1 MITEQTIVR
10 QIEENEYKLLGQVEI
25 SDEDY
30 DVLLNHTKNRAKY
43 AFVQTIIKP
52 DLLLSVAM
60 VQIAIRHYKD
70 GRYWPCFIE
79 ELGIDD
85 VSGSKLNYLGQI
97 FSKTLKAFNLFEL
110 KKEDEKSSKMYVENI
125 KAHAFVT
132 NYYMDGF
139 YEFSYSFF
147 ENNLFRELSDD
158 IDEDIEDLSEF
169 MSTTLNSNKD
179 AVSLDNTLRKTV
191 KSYRLLKSTRT
202 VFAQCDTNTVRKIFL
217 PILSLFDKYYYDN
230 EVPSNAQNRF
240 EYGFI
245 EWCKKQ
251 QAADADRIRKHR
263 GTRKLYNHKPFIKIS
278 INSETVLLVIPQQKF
293 RNNDCSGEAVVK
305 VTIGG
310 YTEERKLDLYRS
322 FGIYISEEIRIP
334 ILNAFDEINIVVETE
349 SEKQYQIKKSN
360 YRILNE
366 SYENISKFSIGNNY
380 LLVEPKTEVTW
391 RDSNDIIDTYT
402 YQSWQYF
409 SVNIREESIC
419 YVGNR
424 PLSII
429 GEFSVEPIYEKLVN
443 HFSVFDTNDKE
454 VTITRT
460 HPSISFVIDRLKWE
474 GTVVLINRKKYRINE
489 IRGVNCYEWPEDD
502 SKIAFNIILD
512 TFLGKEDGIYCIV
525 LDVPGET
532 NKMLCK
538 YLFLRKFN
546 CKFNKPRYTYDKE
559 AIITFEKD
567 GKQVYPIN
575 EEYIYTYDY
584 EDEEIV
590 RYVIPLSA
598 NLKEIKF
605 SLYLDERNYI
615 FKMPLRIFLYGFSQ
629 NDMRLDRPN
638 YIWYSELRE
647 ILYVR
652 IPGAKS
658 VRAFWDKEAFNKSYG
673 MEIAPETFRIDISE
687 FVRRISNEKKRK
699 WQYINIEYE
708 DNAIRR
714 IALPAILRNMI
725 VEPYFELAYMDK
737 VVCMEV
743 EVKGDAELFVD
754 IEDTKTKEKIVVHR
768 KVNSGKIEFPELKT
782 NTAYDFYPVMEES
795 DEFGFDVYKTSM
807 KPIGNCVCL
816 DSIDL
821 VDCRLPVKK
830 IFYNDE
836 EKEVSFDYFIT
847 VQEKIDDIT
856 YEGYMHGYKL
866 SSDCSKGR
874 YILDK
879 EGKRKKIKLGKIK
892 FEVLSANGELE
903 LAVLFYSYADEEWM
917 FPYYDSNPHSKY
929 LVKPD
934 SPILNNTSREY
945 RKRLIELDDEMAVF
959 EINVQKIRRYVHVI

>member
-1 MITEQTIVR
+1 MITEQTILK
-10 QIEENEYKLLGQVEI
+10 QIKENEYKLLGQVEI

-30 DVLLNHTKNRAKY
+30 NILLKYTKNRVKC
-43 AFVQTIIKP
+43 AFVETIIKP
-52 DLLLSVAM
+52 DLRISVAM
-60 VQIAIRHYKD
+60 IQIAIRHYKN

-97 FSKTLKAFNLFEL
+97 FSKTLKTYNLFEL
-110 KKEDEKSSKMYVENI
+110 KKEDEKSSQMYVENI

-139 YEFSYSFF
+139 YEFSYAFF
-147 ENNLFRELSDD
+147 ENNLFRELSED
-158 IDEDIEDLSEF
+158 IDEDIEDLSKF

-179 AVSLDNTLRKTV
+179 AFLLDDTSKKTA

-202 VFAQCDTNTVRKIFL
+202 VFAQCDTNIVRNIFL
-217 PILSLFDKYYYDN
+217 PVLSLIDKYYYDN
-230 EVPSNAQNRF
+230 DVPSIAQNRF

-251 QAADADRIRKHR
+251 KGSDVSRVRKQGEVR
-263 GTRKLYNHKPFIKIS
+263 NLYSHKPFIKINVDKEK
-278 INSETVLLVIPQQKF
+278 ILLVIPQQKF
-293 RNNDCSGEAVVK
+293 RNNDCSGKAVVR
-305 VTIGG
+305 VTIEGH
-310 YTEERKLDLYRS
+310 TVEQKLELYRS
-322 FGIYISEEIRIP
+322 FGIYISEETQIP
-334 ILNAFDEINIVVETE
+334 ISDAFNAIDIVIEAE
-349 SEKQYQIKKSN
+349 SKKQYQIKQNN

-366 SYENISKFSIGNNY
+366 SYENVFKFNKGNNY
-380 LLVEPKTEVTW
+380 LLVKPQIEVTW
-391 RDSNDIIDTYT
+391 RDSKDIIDTYI

-409 SVNIREESIC
+409 SANIREESIC
-419 YVGNR
+419 YVGNK

-429 GEFSVEPIYEKLVN
+429 GEFSVEPVYEKLVK
-443 HFSVFDTNDKE
+443 HFCVFDTNNKGFT
-454 VTITRT
+454 VTRT
-460 HPSISFVIDRLKWE
+460 HPSISFVIDRMKLN

-489 IRGVNCYEWPEDD
+489 IIGVNCYEWPEDN
-502 SKIAFNIILD
+502 SKVAVNILLD
-512 TFLGKEDGIYCIV
+512 LFLEKEDGIYCIV

-532 NKMLCK
+532 NKMLCE
-538 YLFLRKFN
+538 YLLLRKFN

-575 EEYIYTYDY
+575 EECIYTYDY

-590 RYVIPLSA
+590 RFVIPLSA

-605 SLYLDERNYI
+605 SLNLDEKNYI

-629 NDMRLDRPN
+629 NDMKLDRPN

-647 ILYVR
+647 ILYVK
-652 IPGAKS
+652 IPGAKLA
-658 VRAFWDKEAFNKSYG
+658 RAFWDKEVFNKSYG
-673 MEIAPETFRIDISE
+673 VEIAPEIFRIDISE

-708 DNAIRR
+708 DNAVRR
-714 IALPAILRNMI
+714 IALPVILRNMI
-725 VEPYFELAYMDK
+725 VEPYFELTYMDE
-737 VVCMEV
+737 VVCMEA

-754 IEDTKTKEKIVVHR
+754 IADIKTKEKIVIHR
-768 KVNSGKIEFPELKT
+768 KINSGKIEFPELKT
-782 NTAYDFYPVMEES
+782 NTAYDFYPIMEES

-807 KPIGNCVCL
+807 KPVGNCVCL
-816 DSIDL
+816 DSTDL
-821 VDCRLPVKK
+821 VNCQLPIKK

-836 EKEVSFDYFIT
+836 EKDVSFDYFIN
-847 VQEKIDDIT
+847 VCEKINDIT
-856 YEGYMHGYKL
+856 YEGYMYGYKL
-866 SSDCSKGR
+866 SRDLSNGR
-874 YILDK
+874 YILDG

-934 SPILNNTSREY
+934 SPILNNTGREY
-945 RKRLIELDDEMAVF
+945 LERLIELNDEMTVF
-959 EINVQKIRRYVHVI
+959 EINVQKLRRYDYVI

>member
-1 MITEQTIVR
+1 MIKEQTIVE
-10 QIEENEYKLLGQVEI
+10 QIVKNKYKLLSQIEI
-25 SDEDY
+25 LDEDY
-30 DVLLNHTKNRAKY
+30 DILLNHARDRTKY
-43 AFVQTIIKP
+43 IVVQTIIKP
-52 DLLLSVAM
+52 DLMLSVAM
-60 VQIAIRHYKD
+60 VQIAIRHYRD
-70 GRYWPCFIE
+70 GRYWPCFTE
-79 ELGIDD
+79 ELGID

-97 FSKTLKAFNLFEL
+97 FSKTLRTYNLFEL
-110 KKEDEKSSKMYVENI
+110 VRDDENSSQMYVENI

-139 YEFSYSFF
+139 YEFSYAFF
-147 ENNLFRELSDD
+147 ENNLFREFSED

-179 AVSLDNTLRKTV
+179 AFSLDDTSKKTA

-202 VFAQCDTNTVRKIFL
+202 VFAQCDINTVQNIFF
-217 PILSLFDKYYYDN
+217 PILSLLDKYYYDN

-251 QAADADRIRKHR
+251 QAADADRIRKHSK
-263 GTRKLYNHKPFIKIS
+263 TRKLYSHKPFIKINL
-278 INSETVLLVIPQQKF
+278 NSETVLLVIPQQKF

-334 ILNAFDEINIVVETE
+334 IPNVFDAIDIVVETE

-366 SYENISKFSIGNNY
+366 SYENISKFSIGKNY
-380 LLVEPKTEVTW
+380 LLAKPEIEVAW
-391 RDSNDIIDTYT
+391 QNSNDIIDTYT

-409 SVNIREESIC
+409 SANIKKESIC
-419 YVGNR
+419 YVGNK

-429 GEFSVEPIYEKLVN
+429 GEFSVEPVYEKLVN
-443 HFSVFDTNDKE
+443 HFSVLDTNDKQF
-454 VTITRT
+454 TITRT
-460 HPSISFVIDRLKWE
+460 HPSISFVIDRLKWK
-474 GTVVLINRKKYRINE
+474 GTVVLINRKKYRIDE
-489 IRGVNCYEWPEDD
+489 IRGVNCYEWPEDN
-502 SKIAFNIILD
+502 SKIAVNIILD
-512 TFLGKEDGIYCIV
+512 IFLEQKNGIYCIV

-532 NKMLCK
+532 NKMLCE
-538 YLFLRKFN
+538 YLLLRKFN
-546 CKFNKPRYTYDKE
+546 CKFNKSRYTYDKE

-575 EEYIYTYDY
+575 EECIYTYDY
-584 EDEEIV
+584 GDEEIV

-605 SLYLDERNYI
+605 SLNLDEKNYI
-615 FKMPLRIFLYGFSQ
+615 FKMPFRIFLYGFSQ

-673 MEIAPETFRIDISE
+673 VEIAPETFRIDISE

-708 DNAIRR
+708 DNAVRR

-725 VEPYFELAYMDK
+725 VEPYFELKYMDGI
-737 VVCMEV
+737 VCMEA

-754 IEDTKTKEKIVVHR
+754 VADIKTKEKIVLDC
-768 KVNSGKIEFPELKT
+768 KIKNGKIEFPELKT
-782 NTAYDFYPVMEES
+782 NTVYTFHPIMVEY
-795 DEFGFDVYKTSM
+795 DEFGFDVNKTIM
-807 KPIGNCVCL
+807 KTVNRVCV
-816 DSIDL
+816 DSTDL
-821 VDCRLPVKK
+821 VKCQLPVRKLL
-830 IFYNDE
+830 YDDE
-836 EKEVSFDYFIT
+836 VMELSFDYFIY
-847 VQEKIDDIT
+847 VDEKIDDVT
-856 YEGYMHGYKL
+856 YEGYMSGYKL
-866 SSDCSKGR
+866 SQDFSKER
-874 YILDK
+874 YVLDE
-879 EGKRKKIKLGKIK
+879 EGKRKKIKLGKIRFK
-892 FEVLSANGELE
+892 VLSTDGGLE
-903 LAVLFYSYADEEWM
+903 LAVLFYSYEDEEWM
-917 FPYYDSNPHSKY
+917 FPYYDSSPHSKY

-934 SPILNNTSREY
+934 SSILNNTGREY
-945 RKRLIELDDEMAVF
+945 LERLIELDNEMTVF
-959 EINVQKIRRYVHVI
+959 EINVQKLRRYDHVI